1 MHYTFHCYKSK
12 LGWPDLIEATET
24 VENLEPATETIR
36 REMIDIAND
45 LITFNPEIEI
55 FSNSD
60 ERVAEIQNQSIDQV
74 KTDYFH
80 LSLHSQSSFFPSVYF
95 LNQSISLTIQ
105 YPWNN
110 MNEDDQV
117 VEMQNLIEYFKII
130 TNKLKGFVFDEQ
142 SLEVFDPFTT
152 KIEIEEGIIIY
163 KKTNHVR
170 DENEH
175 YKSISNKKKW
185 WKF

>member
-55 FSNSD
+55 ISISD
-60 ERVAEIQNQSIDQV
+60 ERVAEIQNLSIDQI
-74 KTDYFH
+74 KTDYFQ
-80 LSLHSQSSFFPSVYF
+80 LSLRSKNDFFPSVDF

-110 MNEDDQV
+110 MKQDDQAE
-117 VEMQNLIEYFKII
+117 EMQNLTEYLKII
-130 TNKLKGFVFDEQ
+130 TNKLKGFVFKY
-142 SLEVFDPFTT
+142 SVKFC
-152 KIEIEEGIIIY
+152 
-163 KKTNHVR
+163 
-170 DENEH
+170 
-175 YKSISNKKKW
+175 ISSA
-185 WKF
+185 